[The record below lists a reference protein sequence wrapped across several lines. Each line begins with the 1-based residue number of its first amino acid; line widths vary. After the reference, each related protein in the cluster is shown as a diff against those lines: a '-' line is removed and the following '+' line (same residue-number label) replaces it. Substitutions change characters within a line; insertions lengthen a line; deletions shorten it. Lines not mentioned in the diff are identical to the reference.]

1 MNTAY
6 MVQVCVGAN
15 SAHTDPT
22 GIHTAEELLTNLINI
37 PPCQDQ
43 ALGVKDLTP
52 LQMLQSHAHKCL

>member
-1 MNTAY
+1 M
-6 MVQVCVGAN
+6 CVGAN

-22 GIHTAEELLTNLINI
+22 GIHTAEELLTKLINI